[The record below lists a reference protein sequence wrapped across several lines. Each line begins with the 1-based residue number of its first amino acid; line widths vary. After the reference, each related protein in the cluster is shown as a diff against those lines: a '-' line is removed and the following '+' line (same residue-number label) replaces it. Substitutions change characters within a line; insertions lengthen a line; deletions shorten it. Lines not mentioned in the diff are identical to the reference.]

1 MPAAWRSSFIPHP
14 SSFILHPSSLILFLG
29 LLLVAALFFA
39 SAGAAEPILL
49 RDVTRE
55 TGVTFRHT
63 DGGSGR
69 HYIVQTVASGVA
81 TFDYDRDGWIDIYF
95 LNGRPL
101 RGTRTDS
108 APRNALYRNVGG
120 FRFEDVTDQAGVGD
134 LGYGLGV
141 CAGDFDNDGWP
152 DLYVNNY
159 GPNVLY
165 HNNGDGTFRDV
176 TEAAG
181 VERGDT
187 VGAGSNFLDID
198 SDGILD
204 LFVSNYI
211 RFTYENHVTTVV
223 RGAEWYAGPRDF
235 PFQPN
240 HLFRN
245 RGDGSFADVTAES
258 GIGAHA
264 GSGMGTL
271 SFDYDNDG
279 DSDIFVCNDQA
290 LNFLFQNDDRGK
302 FREVGLDAGVA
313 CNYAGEPVGSMGAD
327 CADYDHDGWL
337 DFFMTDFQRQKP
349 ILFHN
354 LGGGLFQDVTL
365 RSGAAAG
372 TFPYVKW
379 GCGMIDFDNDSWS
392 DIFIGCGHL
401 GEDLDAT
408 ADRTSYEVSPV
419 LLRNSGR
426 GTFVNVSGSAGDG
439 LRVKLVARGIAFD
452 DLDNDGRVDAVMQS
466 LRRPPTVLRNESPR
480 RNHWLQVELRGTQ
493 ANRDA
498 IGARVR
504 VVAGPLAQSA
514 EVHSGRG
521 YQSHFGARLHF
532 GLGERERIERIDIRW
547 PGGDTE
553 TVANVSSD
561 RLLTVIEGQSQ

>member
-1 MPAAWRSSFIPHP
+1 
-14 SSFILHPSSLILFLG
+14 
-29 LLLVAALFFA
+29 
-39 SAGAAEPILL
+39 
-49 RDVTRE
+49 
-55 TGVTFRHT
+55 
-63 DGGSGR
+63 
-69 HYIVQTVASGVA
+69 
-81 TFDYDRDGWIDIYF
+81 
-95 LNGRPL
+95 
-101 RGTRTDS
+101 
-108 APRNALYRNVGG
+108 
-120 FRFEDVTDQAGVGD
+120 
-134 LGYGLGV
+134 LGV

-165 HNNGDGTFRDV
+165 HNNGDGTFRNVTDV
-176 TEAAG
+176 AG

-187 VGAGSNFLDID
+187 VGAGANFLDVD
-198 SDGILD
+198 DDGLLD
-204 LFVSNYI
+204 LFVANYV

-240 HLFRN
+240 RLFRN
-245 RGDGSFADVTAES
+245 RGEGTFADVTAES

-279 DSDIFVCNDQA
+279 DRDIFVCNDQA
-290 LNFLFQNDDRGK
+290 LNFLFQNDGRGR
-302 FREVGLDAGVA
+302 FREVALNAGVA

-365 RSGAAAG
+365 RTGAAVG

-379 GCGMIDFDNDSWS
+379 GCGMVDFDNDSWP

-408 ADRTSYEVSPV
+408 ADRTSYEVPPV

-426 GTFVNVSGSAGDG
+426 GTFLNVSNSAGDG
-439 LRVKLVARGIAFD
+439 LQVKLVARGIAFD
-452 DLDNDGRVDAVMQS
+452 DLDNDGHVDVVIQN
-466 LRRPPTVLRNESPR
+466 LRRPPTILRNESPGKA
-480 RNHWLQVELRGTQ
+480 HWLQVELRATQ

-498 IGARVR
+498 IGARVS
-504 VVAGPLAQSA
+504 VVAGSLAQIA

-532 GLGERERIERIDIRW
+532 GLGDRDQIERIDIRW
-547 PGGDTE
+547 PSGDAE
-553 TVANVSSD
+553 TIENISAD
-561 RLLTVIEGQSQ
+561 QLLTVVQGQTRVN